1 MTNNQI
7 INVATTIVQ
16 EAGDI
21 ALSYFRKD
29 VHADVKKDHSLV
41 SLVDREAETVMRRLI
56 RSHFPD
62 HDMYGE
68 EFGGS
73 LKSKKPLW
81 ILDPIEGTTNF
92 LHGIPVFGSQCA
104 LMENG
109 KLVAAAMYDPVS
121 KILIHATQGQGT
133 FQYQKKITLHS
144 QPLSEV
150 TLLFDTGRNQEIFN
164 TFLKSSVISRFRSV
178 RRLGSLVTDVTF
190 LTTSKYSCYLGF
202 NGKLYDFA
210 PAALILAEA
219 GYSVFDNN
227 LRNWVPQQIS
237 SIFACDPNLRMQ
249 LTDLMKPILV
259 TGNAQ

>member
-1 MTNNQI
+1 MIDNQI
-7 INVATTIVQ
+7 ISVATTIVK

-29 VHADVKKDHSLV
+29 VHVDIKKDHSLV
-41 SLVDREAETVMRRLI
+41 SLVDREAETAMRSVI

-62 HDMYGE
+62 HDIFGE

-104 LMENG
+104 LMENS
-109 KLVAAAMYDPVS
+109 KLIVAAMYDPVS
-121 KILIHATQGQGT
+121 HILIHASLGQGT
-133 FQYQKKITLHS
+133 FQHQKKITLLS
-144 QPLSEV
+144 QPLAEV

-178 RRLGSLVTDVTF
+178 RRLGSLVTDVSF

-219 GYSVFDNN
+219 GYSVFDHK
-227 LRNWVPQQIS
+227 LKDWVPQQIS
-237 SIFACDPNLRMQ
+237 SIFACDPALRLK
-249 LTDLMKPILV
+249 LTDLLKPILV
-259 TGNAQ
+259 TGNA

>member
-1 MTNNQI
+1 MIDSQI
-7 INVATTIVQ
+7 ISVATAIVQ
-16 EAGDI
+16 EAGNI

-29 VHADVKKDHSLV
+29 VHVDIKKDHSLV
-41 SLVDREAETVMRRLI
+41 SLVDREVETAMRTI
-56 RSHFPD
+56 IHSHFPD

-68 EFGGS
+68 EYGGS

-121 KILIHATQGQGT
+121 NMLIHASADQGT
-133 FQYQKKITLHS
+133 FQHHKKIIIQS
-144 QPLSEV
+144 QPLPEI
-150 TLLFDTGRNQEIFN
+150 TLLFDSGRNQEIFN
-164 TFLKSSVISRFRSV
+164 TFLKSPLISQFRSV

-210 PAALILAEA
+210 PAALILSEA

-227 LRNWVPQQIS
+227 LRDWVPQQIS
-237 SIFACDPNLRMQ
+237 SIFACDPALRIQ
-249 LTDLMKPILV
+249 LTELMKPILV